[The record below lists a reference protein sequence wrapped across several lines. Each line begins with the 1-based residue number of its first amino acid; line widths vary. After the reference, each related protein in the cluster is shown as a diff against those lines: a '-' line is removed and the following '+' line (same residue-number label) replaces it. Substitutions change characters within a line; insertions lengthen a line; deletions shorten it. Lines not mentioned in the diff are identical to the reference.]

1 MNPFIQNL
9 IDVGKN
15 KEGHLVKNCNK
26 PREPHK
32 AWKITYFFCF
42 EPDHK
47 WKACNKR
54 NLWIEICLD
63 SEDKSY
69 YFRQTMIG
77 KLNYTYVYPSCYC
90 ILKTNSR
97 YFIFLDIPDHNG
109 LTISP
114 SEREFLDFSGLL
126 KHLNAKHSMDHGGVL
141 LKPPVALPTLD
152 LHHHDQKFVKPA

>member
-32 AWKITYFFCF
+32 EGKITCFFCF
-42 EPDHK
+42 KPDHK

-90 ILKTNSR
+90 IPKTNSR
-97 YFIFLDIPDHNG
+97 NFICLDIPDHTG
-109 LTISP
+109 MTISP
-114 SEREFLDFSGLL
+114 SELEFLDFSGLV
-126 KHLNAKHSMDHGGVL
+126 KHLNAKYSMN
-141 LKPPVALPTLD
+141 
-152 LHHHDQKFVKPA
+152 QW